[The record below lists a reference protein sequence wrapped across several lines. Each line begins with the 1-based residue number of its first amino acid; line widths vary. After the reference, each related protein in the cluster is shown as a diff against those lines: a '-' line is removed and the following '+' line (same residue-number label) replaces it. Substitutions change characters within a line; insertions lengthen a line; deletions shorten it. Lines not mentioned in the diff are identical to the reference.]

1 MKYWKNI
8 TIELPKINLEEVS
21 DKLMEL
27 DIIAVVIKDKRNIND
42 SDWFHKN
49 TEPVKY
55 DSETHSVSLTVEG
68 NLDNKALL
76 KKVVHILKLNKI
88 PKYSEEKFQDQDWEL
103 YNLSEDRTELNDL
116 SSKEKKRVE
125 EMAIEWEEW
134 AKISN
139 VLPWPVNPN
148 VLAKR
153 LEGDHAHIH
162 QHRGPTA
169 GQIADGKGKFL

>member
-42 SDWFHKN
+42 SEWFHKN

-55 DSETHSVSLTVEG
+55 DSETHLVSLTVEG

-76 KKVVHILKLNKI
+76 KEVVYSLKLNKT
-88 PKYSEEKFQDQDWEL
+88 PKFSEEKFQDQDWEL
-103 YNLSEDRTELNDL
+103 YTQNQFSEIIISKTLKVIPPWTPKKNL
-116 SSKEKKRVE
+116 
-125 EMAIEWEEW
+125 M
-134 AKISN
+134 
-139 VLPWPVNPN
+139 
-148 VLAKR
+148 
-153 LEGDHAHIH
+153 G
-162 QHRGPTA
+162 
-169 GQIADGKGKFL
+169 